1 MKLLWRLC
9 EIIYGMFAVVSVG
22 SLVLLVIFC
31 ELRLAADW
39 LGGGRGEWLVILT
52 AVIAGCCAGL
62 WMEVRQ

>member
-39 LGGGRGEWLVILT
+39 IGGGSWLLLVGLT
-52 AVIAGCCAGL
+52 VAIVGCAVIVMA
-62 WMEVRQ
+62 MTK